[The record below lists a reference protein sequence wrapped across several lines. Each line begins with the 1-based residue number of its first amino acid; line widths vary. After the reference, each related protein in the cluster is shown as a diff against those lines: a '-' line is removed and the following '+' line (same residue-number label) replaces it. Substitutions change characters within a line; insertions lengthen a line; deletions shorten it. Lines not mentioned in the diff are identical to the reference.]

1 MGNDYSNLLRKY
13 PEIISADQLYRI
25 CKISKRKAKWLLDNG
40 IIPCHDTG
48 KVTHRYR
55 IRIEDVIAY
64 LQIRE
69 LDPQAVAPPTG
80 LLNGENEKR
89 DVTGAINRNDLEQ
102 FLCTAWETAPDAL
115 TAADIQTLTGY
126 SHTTTLR
133 WIGHQKLRSVSTP
146 DESLVA
152 KEWLIEFMSRY
163 MIAYAKRLP
172 KKSSRLLKKYIKNR

>member
-1 MGNDYSNLLRKY
+1 MENDYSDLLREY

-55 IRIEDVIAY
+55 IRVEDVITY
-64 LQIRE
+64 LKIRE

-80 LLNGENEKR
+80 LLNGEKEKR
-89 DVTGAINRNDLEQ
+89 KVAVAINRNDLEQ

-115 TAADIQTLTGY
+115 TAADIQALTGY
-126 SHTTTLR
+126 SHTTIIR
-133 WIGHQKLRSVSTP
+133 WIGRKKLRSVFTP

-163 MIAYAKRLP
+163 MIAHANRLS
-172 KKSSRLLKKYIKNR
+172 KKSSQLLKKYIKNR

>member
-1 MGNDYSNLLRKY
+1 MGNDYSDLLRKY
-13 PEIISADQLYRI
+13 PEIISADQFYKV

-80 LLNGENEKR
+80 LLNGEKKKR
-89 DVTGAINRNDLEQ
+89 EAAIAINRNDLEQ
-102 FLCTAWETAPDAL
+102 FLYTAWETAPDAL
-115 TAADIQTLTGY
+115 TAADIQALTGY
-126 SHTTTLR
+126 SYTTIKR
-133 WIGHQKLRSVSTP
+133 WSCRKRLQSVSTP
-146 DESLVA
+146 DETLVA
-152 KEWLIEFMSRY
+152 KQWLIEFMSRY
-163 MIAYAKRLP
+163 MIIYTARLP
-172 KKSSRLLKKYIKNR
+172 KKSSQLLKKYIRIR